1 MMNSKNKNR
10 KVHTWIKESGDQ
22 QSEDIYRSA
31 RGVRDATW
39 AMTKGGKQ
47 NIIAITPLK
56 TISQR
61 RKAQKKWP
69 RENKRKTNVKPL
81 CPHFLRF
88 FNKMSAHFLIAFIIN
103 QRNNNCRVRLNNQI
117 EKCHRNFLVY
127 LPFVA
132 VETGR
137 FSPKRT
143 APGRWSTWTAWEKF
157 LVYFIFF
164 FLFLLLG
171 ICNKILKNGKRKI
184 WKPEG

>member
-10 KVHTWIKESGDQ
+10 KVHTWIKELGDQ
-22 QSEDIYRSA
+22 QSEDVYRSA

-69 RENKRKTNVKPL
+69 RENKRKQMWN
-81 CPHFLRF
+81 HFVLIFSDFSIKCRPI
-88 FNKMSAHFLIAFIIN
+88 FLLHLLLINGIII
-103 QRNNNCRVRLNNQI
+103 CRVRLNNQI
-117 EKCHRNFLVY
+117 EKCHRNFWCIFRLLLWRRGVFPQNE
-127 LPFVA
+127 LLQADGVLERLGKNF
-132 VETGR
+132 
-137 FSPKRT
+137 
-143 APGRWSTWTAWEKF
+143 W
-157 LVYFIFF
+157 FILLF

>member
-117 EKCHRNFLVY
+117 EKCHRNFWCIFRLLLWRRGVFPQNE
-127 LPFVA
+127 LLQADGVLERLGKNF
-132 VETGR
+132 
-137 FSPKRT
+137 
-143 APGRWSTWTAWEKF
+143 W
-157 LVYFIFF
+157 FILFF
-164 FLFLLLG
+164 FFCFSCWEFV
-171 ICNKILKNGKRKI
+171 IKF
-184 WKPEG
+184 